1 MDMKEL
7 RGKSSDELQKVI
19 LDIRKE
25 QFSLRMQKGTGQS
38 SRPHIFK
45 SLKKDIARA
54 KTLINEIR
62 AGKK

>member
-19 LDIRKE
+19 LDIRNE

-54 KTLINEIR
+54 KTLLNEIR